1 LKALLIIAHGSR
13 RKSANDEIENVANQ
27 VSQTQSNG
35 YDIVIHAF
43 LEFAEPDIANG
54 INQCVESGATEVT
67 VVPYFLAAGSHVVR
81 DIPTEL
87 SSCRKNH
94 PELTIN
100 LSQHFGVINS
110 IAKSIVECA
119 QMKTG

>member
-1 LKALLIIAHGSR
+1 MKALLIIAHGSR
-13 RKSANDEIENVANQ
+13 RKAANDEIANVANQ
-27 VSQTQSNG
+27 VSQLQSNG

-43 LEFAEPDIANG
+43 LEFAKPNIASG
-54 INQCVESGATEVT
+54 ISQCVESGATEVT

-87 SSCRKNH
+87 SSCRKKH

-100 LSQHFGVINS
+100 LSQHFGVMDS
-110 IAKSIVECA
+110 TAKNIVACA
-119 QMKTG
+119 QM